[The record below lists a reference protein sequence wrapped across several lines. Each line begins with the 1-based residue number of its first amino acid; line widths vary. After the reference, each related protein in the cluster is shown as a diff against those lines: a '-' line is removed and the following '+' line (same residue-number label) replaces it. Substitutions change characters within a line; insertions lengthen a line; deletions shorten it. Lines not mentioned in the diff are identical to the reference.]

1 MKIINIVPGFG
12 GAFYCGNCL
21 RDSGFTKALKET
33 GHEAHTLPIYL
44 PLFAD
49 DSQNDKEVPVFYG
62 AVNIYLKQNYKL
74 FRKMPKWLY
83 RFFDSSPILKFAAK
97 KSGSTRASG
106 LEEMTMS
113 MLQGH
118 EGYQKEEL
126 QMLIDYLRDHE
137 KPDVVHLSNALL
149 LGLAHKIKTEL
160 NIPVVCSL
168 QDEDVWI
175 DPMEKSWQERMWKQM
190 EENAKDVAAF
200 IAVSDYFAE
209 LMKKNMNIP
218 DEKIHVVHIG
228 IDSEKHNYNSPKLN
242 PPVIGYLSRMNEENG
257 FAVLIDAFISLKDN
271 TEFKNSKLRV
281 TGGKTSDDDRFIK
294 KQMAKLKKRGY
305 ENDIEFYTGFSSSVA
320 ADFFT
325 TLTVL
330 TVPVLKGEAFG
341 LYQLEAMASGIPTV
355 QPALAAFPE
364 IARVSGGGVVYEPN
378 TAEALS
384 EKWAEVFS
392 DPEKLKQMSLNGRQS
407 VSDKF
412 NLQVLTNKMI
422 DIYKEITSAKLKKG
436 VNK

>member
-1 MKIINIVPGFG
+1 MKIINIIPGFG

-21 RDSGFTKALKET
+21 RDSGFTQALKET

-49 DSQNDKEVPVFYG
+49 DAQNEDDVPVFYG
-62 AVNIYLKQNYKL
+62 AVNIYLKQEFKI

-83 RFFDSSPILKFAAK
+83 RFFDSSPILRFAAK
-97 KSGSTRASG
+97 KSGSTRAKG

-118 EGYQKEEL
+118 EGYQKDEL

-149 LGLAHKIKTEL
+149 LGLAYKIKTEL

-175 DPMEKSWQERMWKQM
+175 NAMEKSWQERMWKLM
-190 EENAKDVAAF
+190 EEKAEDVSAF
-200 IAVSDYFAE
+200 ISVSDYFAN

-218 DEKIHVVHIG
+218 DEKMHVIHVG
-228 IDSEKHNYNSPKLN
+228 IDPERYTYNTPKLN
-242 PPVIGYLSRMNEENG
+242 PPVIGFLSRMNMENG
-257 FAVLIDAFISLKDN
+257 FEVLIDAFIDLKDK
-271 TEFKNSKLRV
+271 TEFKNTRLRV

-294 KQMAKLKKRGY
+294 NQMSKLKKKGY
-305 ENDIEFYTGFSSSVA
+305 HHDIEFYKDFSSTVSP
-320 ADFFT
+320 DFFT
-325 TLTVL
+325 TLSVL
-330 TVPVLKGEAFG
+330 SVPVIKGEAFG
-341 LYQLEAMASGIPTV
+341 LYQLEAMASGIPIV
-355 QPALAAFPE
+355 QPDIAAFPE
-364 IARVSGGGVVYEPN
+364 IAKTSGGGVVYSPN
-378 TAEALS
+378 TAVALS

-392 DPEKLKQMSLNGRQS
+392 DPEMLKQMSVNGSQS
-407 VSDKF
+407 ISNKF
-412 NLQVLTNKMI
+412 NLKVLTDKMVNVYI
-422 DIYKEITSAKLKKG
+422 SVTSSKLKKA
-436 VNK
+436 VNE